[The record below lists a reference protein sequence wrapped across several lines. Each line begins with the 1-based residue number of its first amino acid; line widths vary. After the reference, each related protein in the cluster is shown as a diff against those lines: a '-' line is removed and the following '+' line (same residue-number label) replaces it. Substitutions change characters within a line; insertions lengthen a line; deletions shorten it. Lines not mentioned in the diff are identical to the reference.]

1 MKQTVVLGA
10 ARTPFGKFGGALAAL
25 GAPELG
31 GAAIRSAVDRS
42 GLENGELEHSIFGV
56 VVQAGIGQIPSRQA
70 NAHADLPYSLTTETL
85 NQVCAS
91 GLRSA
96 TLAETIIRAGDC
108 DVILAG
114 GMESMSNAP
123 YLLSK
128 ARWGARMGD
137 AAMTDA
143 MMHDGLLD
151 AFEEVNMIRF
161 GTDGAK
167 KFNLTRER
175 QDEWALRSHQRA
187 AAATDDGRLAEEIVG
202 LKVTGKK
209 GNTTY
214 VEADE
219 SIRRDTTI
227 EKLASLKPIDEGGTV
242 TAGNAPGVTD
252 GAGALVLASESF
264 AERRNLEPLGAI
276 VAHAK
281 IAEEPPNLLTVPG
294 NAGKL
299 ALKKAGWKAEDLDLV
314 EINEAFAGVAL
325 HSTDM
330 LGVDPE
336 IVNVNG
342 GALALG
348 HPIGASGARILMT
361 LLYEL
366 RRRGGGRGLAAI
378 CSRWRTGRCRSG
390 GSLAVYRIH
399 PPKRRPVV
407 LIVDRHE
414 SLTFRHPGGPST

>member
-1 MKQTVVLGA
+1 LS
-10 ARTPFGKFGGALAAL
+10 
-25 GAPELG
+25 APELG
-31 GAAIRSAVDRS
+31 GAAIREAIDRS
-42 GLENGELEHSIFGV
+42 GVEDGELEHSIFGI
-56 VVQAGIGQIPSRQA
+56 VVQAGVGQIPSRQA
-70 NAHADLPYSLTTETL
+70 NGCAGLPYSLTTETL

-96 TLAETIIRAGDC
+96 TLADTLIRAGDYE
-108 DVILAG
+108 VVLTG

-123 YLLSK
+123 YLLPK

-137 AAMTDA
+137 TPAVDA

-151 AFEEVNMIRF
+151 AFEHVNMIRF

-167 KFNLTRER
+167 KFDISREQ

-187 AAATDDGRLAEEIVG
+187 AAATDDGKLPEEIAGV
-202 LKVTGKK
+202 KVPGKK
-209 GNTTY
+209 GQTTY

-219 SIRRDTTI
+219 SIRHDTTL
-227 EKLASLKPIDEGGTV
+227 EKLAGLSPIDEGGTV

-252 GAGALVLASESF
+252 GAGALVLASEGF
-264 AERRNLEPLGAI
+264 AERRGLESLGNI

-281 IAEEPPNLLTVPG
+281 VAEEPPNLLTVPG

-299 ALKKAGWKAEDLDLV
+299 ALEKAGWSAEDLDLV
-314 EINEAFAGVAL
+314 EINEAFAGVAI
-325 HSTDM
+325 HSTRI
-330 LGVDPE
+330 LGVDPD

-348 HPIGASGARILMT
+348 HPVGASGARILTT

-366 RRRGGGRGLAAI
+366 RRRGGGKGLAAI
-378 CSRWRTGRCRSG
+378 CSG
-390 GSLAVYRIH
+390 GGQGDAVL
-399 PPKRRPVV
+399 VEV
-407 LIVDRHE
+407 
-414 SLTFRHPGGPST
+414 

>member
-1 MKQTVVLGA
+1 M
-10 ARTPFGKFGGALAAL
+10 
-25 GAPELG
+25 
-31 GAAIRSAVDRS
+31 
-42 GLENGELEHSIFGV
+42 
-56 VVQAGIGQIPSRQA
+56 
-70 NAHADLPYSLTTETL
+70 

-96 TLAETIIRAGDC
+96 TLAETMIRVGDY
-108 DVILAG
+108 DVVLAG

-123 YLLSK
+123 YMLPK

-137 AAMTDA
+137 TPAQDA

-151 AFEEVNMIRF
+151 AFEHVNMIRF

-167 KFNLTRER
+167 RFGISRER

-187 AAATDDGRLAEEIVG
+187 AAATDEGRLAEEIVG
-202 LKVTGKK
+202 VKVSGKK
-209 GNTTY
+209 GQTSY

-219 SIRRDTTI
+219 SIRRETTLD
-227 EKLASLKPIDEGGTV
+227 KLASLKPLDEGGTV

-264 AERRNLEPLGAI
+264 AEKRNLEPLGTI

-281 IAEEPPNLLTVPG
+281 VAEEPPNLLTVPG
-294 NAGKL
+294 NAAKL
-299 ALKKAGWKAEDLDLV
+299 VLEKAEWSADDLDLV
-314 EINEAFAGVAL
+314 EINEAFAGVAI

-330 LGVDPE
+330 LEVDPE

-348 HPIGASGARILMT
+348 HPIGASGARILTT

-366 RRRGGGRGLAAI
+366 RRRGGGKGLAAI
-378 CSRWRTGRCRSG
+378 CSG
-390 GSLAVYRIH
+390 GGQGDAVL
-399 PPKRRPVV
+399 VEV
-407 LIVDRHE
+407 
-414 SLTFRHPGGPST
+414 

>member
-1 MKQTVVLGA
+1 MERTVILGA
-10 ARTPFGKFGGALAAL
+10 ARTPFGKFGGALSPL
-25 GAPELG
+25 GAVELG
-31 GAAIRSAVDRS
+31 GAAIREAVDRS
-42 GLENGELEHSIFGV
+42 GVEDREVQHSIFGV

-70 NAHADLPYSLTTETL
+70 NFHAGLPFELTSETL

-96 TLAETIIRAGDC
+96 TLAETLIRVGDYE
-108 DVILAG
+108 VILAG

-123 YLLSK
+123 YLFPK

-137 AAMTDA
+137 APMVDS

-151 AFEEVNMIRF
+151 AFHEVNMIRF
-161 GTDGAK
+161 GTDGARK
-167 KFNLTRER
+167 YDISREA
-175 QDEWALRSHQRA
+175 QDQWALRSHQHA
-187 AAATDDGRLAEEIVG
+187 AAATEEGRFAEEIVG
-202 LKVTGKK
+202 VKVPGKK
-209 GNTTY
+209 GTSDY

-219 SIRRDTTI
+219 SIRRDTSL
-227 EKLASLKPIDEGGTV
+227 EKLAALKPIDEGGTV

-252 GAGALVLASESF
+252 GAGALVLAGESF
-264 AERRNLEPLGAI
+264 AERRNLEPLGTI
-276 VAHAK
+276 IAHAK
-281 IAEEPPNLLTVPG
+281 VAEQPPDLLIVPG

-299 ALKKAGWKAEDLDLV
+299 ALEKAGWRAEDLDLV
-314 EINEAFAGVAL
+314 EINEAFAGVAI
-325 HSTDM
+325 HSTEI

-366 RRRGGGRGLAAI
+366 RRKGGGKGLAAI
-378 CSRWRTGRCRSG
+378 CSG
-390 GSLAVYRIH
+390 GGQGDAVL
-399 PPKRRPVV
+399 VEV
-407 LIVDRHE
+407 
-414 SLTFRHPGGPST
+414 

>member
-1 MKQTVVLGA
+1 MVVGFEDEGVALERTVILGA
-10 ARTPFGKFGGALAAL
+10 ARTPFGKFGGALSPL

-31 GAAIRSAVDRS
+31 GAAIREAVERS
-42 GLENGELEHSIFGV
+42 GVEDDELEHSIFGV
-56 VVQAGIGQIPSRQA
+56 VVQAGVGQIPSRQA
-70 NAHADLPYSLTTETL
+70 NFHAGLPFSLTTETL

-96 TLAETIIRAGDC
+96 TLAETMIRAGDYE
-108 DVILAG
+108 VVLAG

-123 YLLSK
+123 YLLPN

-137 AAMTDA
+137 TTAVDS

-151 AFEEVNMIRF
+151 AFEHVNMIRF

-167 KFNLTRER
+167 RFDISREQ

-187 AAATDDGRLAEEIVG
+187 SAATDDGKLSEEIIG
-202 LKVTGKK
+202 IKVPGKK
-209 GNTTY
+209 GQTNY
-214 VEADE
+214 VDADE
-219 SIRRDTTI
+219 PIRSDTTL
-227 EKLASLKPIDEGGTV
+227 EKLAALKPIDEGGTV

-264 AERRNLEPLGAI
+264 AERRGLEPLGTI

-281 IAEEPPNLLTVPG
+281 VAEEPPNLLTVPG

-299 ALKKAGWKAEDLDLV
+299 ALEKAGWSAEDLDLV
-314 EINEAFAGVAL
+314 EINEAFAGVAI
-325 HSTDM
+325 HSTRI
-330 LGVDPE
+330 LGVDPDT
-336 IVNVNG
+336 VNVNG

-348 HPIGASGARILMT
+348 HPIGASGARILTT

-366 RRRGGGRGLAAI
+366 KRRGGGRGLAAI
-378 CSRWRTGRCRSG
+378 CSG
-390 GSLAVYRIH
+390 GGQGDAVL
-399 PPKRRPVV
+399 VEV
-407 LIVDRHE
+407 
-414 SLTFRHPGGPST
+414 